1 MAISVSDETRGILP
15 FLSGVELFSTLL
27 DDDLEYLA
35 SRSRVIRACA
45 GTTLFAE
52 GEFATR
58 FFILTAGSVTL
69 TQARGEPAAV
79 DIARFAPGDVFG
91 EFHFAASGLYNATAV
106 ATVDSELIAFP
117 GNGLNFD
124 RIADEKPDTAARIL
138 LKSIGMIET
147 RIASTKALIAGN
159 EPWIRELKSQIYADP
174 ATGLWNL
181 HYMETELPSQLSGT
195 TAAIMVKPD
204 KFKEVNDALG
214 HEAGDGV
221 LASIAGFLMGMAARG
236 RRGWAVRLRSN
247 EMCLVAPVSGSPDA
261 RRLAEEIARE
271 FPQFLPAS
279 DAARDIELT
288 ASVAFGVWPDDN
300 PNWKAL
306 VARTNGAMQEAWRA
320 GGDRVVTVGEAES

>member
-1 MAISVSDETRGILP
+1 MAVSVSEEARGIIP
-15 FLSGVELFSTLL
+15 FISGVELFSTLL

-35 SRSRVIRACA
+35 SRSRVVRAGA
-45 GTTLFAE
+45 GETLFTE

-69 TQARGEPAAV
+69 TQASGRPDAV
-79 DIARFAPGDVFG
+79 DIARYAPGDVFG
-91 EFHFAASGLYNATAV
+91 EFHFAASGLYSATAV

-138 LKSIGMIET
+138 LKSISMIET

-181 HYMETELPSQLSGT
+181 HYLETELPAQLAGT
-195 TAAIMVKPD
+195 TAVIMVKPD

-236 RRGWAVRLRSN
+236 RLGWAVRLRSN
-247 EMCLVAPVSGSPDA
+247 EMCLIAPVSGIPAA
-261 RRLAEEIARE
+261 RKLAEEIARE
-271 FPQFLPAS
+271 FPQFLPA
-279 DAARDIELT
+279 REETQGIEMT
-288 ASVAFGVWPDDN
+288 ASVALGVWPEDT
-300 PNWKAL
+300 PNWKTL
-306 VARTNGAMQEAWRA
+306 VARTNDAMQKAWRA
-320 GGDRVVTVGEAES
+320 GGDRVVKVGEAES

>member
-35 SRSRVIRACA
+35 SRSRVVREEA

-117 GNGLNFD
+117 GPGLNFD

-138 LKSIGMIET
+138 LKSIEMIEK

-159 EPWIRELKSQIYADP
+159 EPWIRELKSQIYSDP
-174 ATGLWNL
+174 PTGLWNL
-181 HYMETELPSQLSGT
+181 HYMETELPAQLSGT
-195 TAAIMVKPD
+195 TAVIMVKPD

-214 HEAGDGV
+214 HEAGDAV
-221 LASIAGFLMGMAARG
+221 LSSIAGFLMGMAARG
-236 RRGWAVRLRSN
+236 RLGWAVRLRSN
-247 EMCLVAPVSGSPDA
+247 EMCLVAPVSGNRAARKLSCPLA
-261 RRLAEEIARE
+261 RRPGTFA
-271 FPQFLPAS
+271 
-279 DAARDIELT
+279 
-288 ASVAFGVWPDDN
+288 
-300 PNWKAL
+300 
-306 VARTNGAMQEAWRA
+306 
-320 GGDRVVTVGEAES
+320 